1 MNITVLTKLIN
12 HQNNKASTRKRCG
25 ASFKE
30 GFYIIK
36 EHDSTTGSLLR
47 SKLSLDSWTIA

>member
-25 ASFKE
+25 AYFK

>member
-25 ASFKE
+25 AYFKE

-36 EHDSTTGSLLR
+36 EHDSTTDSLLR
-47 SKLSLDSWTIA
+47 SKLSLDS